1 MKILSRTP
9 SDFYENAETWLVRS
23 ERVDQQFKIWITP
36 PAIPLADDAR
46 VGAVY
51 TLDGNSLVGVL
62 STVLRILGGNELPPL
77 YGVAIGYPNTGN
89 SLKKAPRLRD
99 MTPTEKVGNAR
110 FTALSSGNPKLFL
123 ESGGASAFLAFIEDE
138 LRPALEAEYPLDPG
152 ERVLTGASLGGLF
165 TLYAFLSN
173 PEGFR
178 RYLPISP
185 SIWWDDR
192 LLLKQAESV
201 VASRAAP
208 VADIAMFAAELEGLG
223 HVDEILST
231 YFTPEVVALMPPEMR
246 NCDMHGDM
254 EQMAAILTAWQGAD
268 FKVSTRIIP
277 RESHQSIMGGAALS
291 QGLRTLYG
299 RLNN

>member
-9 SDFYENAETWLVRS
+9 NDFYENAETWLVRS
-23 ERVDQQFKIWITP
+23 DHVDQLFKIWITP
-36 PAIPLADDAR
+36 PAIPLAGGGKA
-46 VGAVY
+46 GAVY
-51 TLDGNSLVGVL
+51 TLDGNHLAGVL
-62 STVLRILGGNELPPL
+62 SGVLRILGGTELPPL
-77 YGVAIGYPNTGN
+77 YGIAIGYPDTVT
-89 SLKKAPRLRD
+89 SLKKAPRMRD
-99 MTPTEKVGNAR
+99 MTPTEKADNAQ
-110 FTALSSGNPKLFL
+110 FIALSSGHPALRL
-123 ESGGASAFLAFIEDE
+123 ESGGANAFLAFIQQE
-138 LRPALEAEYPLDPG
+138 LRPTLEAEYPLDPG
-152 ERVLTGASLGGLF
+152 DCVLTGASLGGLF

-192 LLLKQAESV
+192 MLLKQAQAL
-201 VASRAAP
+201 VASRVAP
-208 VADIAMFAAELEGLG
+208 AADIAMFAAELEGLG

-231 YFTPEVVALMPPEMR
+231 YFAPEVVAQMPPEMR
-246 NCDMHGDM
+246 DCDMHGDM
-254 EQMAAILTAWQGAD
+254 EQMAAILKTWHGEA